1 MHMDVLDGQTAAAP
15 EQKSRAT
22 GKQAR
27 DKGRSSEQPS
37 RKRTALS
44 KRIEKATLQA
54 AGKAAAAQAAD
65 ASGAAVTVLDDDDDD
80 FA

>member
-1 MHMDVLDGQTAAAP
+1 MDVLGGQTAAAP

-22 GKQAR
+22 GKHTR
-27 DKGRSSEQPS
+27 DKGQSSAESS

-44 KRIEKATLQA
+44 RRIEKATLQA
-54 AGKAAAAQAAD
+54 AGKAAAAQAA
-65 ASGAAVTVLDDDDDD
+65 GAAVTILDDDDDD